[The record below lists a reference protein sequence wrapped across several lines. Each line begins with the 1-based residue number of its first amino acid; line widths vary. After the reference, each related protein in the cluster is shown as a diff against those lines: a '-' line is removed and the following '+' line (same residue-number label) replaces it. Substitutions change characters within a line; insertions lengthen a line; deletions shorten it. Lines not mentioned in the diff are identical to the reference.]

1 MNDSGFPNSRNFC
14 EFTVFISVFNPHK
27 SSVLNH
33 PTPAPSSMPFISNF
47 DFSYPKCHAF
57 GLHCRY
63 YWFRSSCLLDRIFYK
78 VMPKNV
84 WFISKCRD
92 FEIPFLSTFAIPNAP
107 KKRKHALYW
116 TKEEVE
122 TTRAVKIKKISNSA

>member
-1 MNDSGFPNSRNFC
+1 MHLDYIAVIIDSGQVAYL
-14 EFTVFISVFNPHK
+14 T
-27 SSVLNH
+27 
-33 PTPAPSSMPFISNF
+33 
-47 DFSYPKCHAF
+47 
-57 GLHCRY
+57 G
-63 YWFRSSCLLDRIFYK
+63 IFYK

-107 KKRKHALYW
+107 KKRKHALCC

-122 TTRAVKIKKISNSA
+122 TTRAVKIKKISNSAQRYCID